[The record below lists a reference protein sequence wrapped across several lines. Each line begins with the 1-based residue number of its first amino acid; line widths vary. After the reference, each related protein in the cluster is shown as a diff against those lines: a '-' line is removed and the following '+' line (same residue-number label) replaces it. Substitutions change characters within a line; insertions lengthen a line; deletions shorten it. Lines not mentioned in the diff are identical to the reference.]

1 MPKRIAGSAGFA
13 PVYLAPF
20 EPLEGEP
27 HRSQLVNNLF
37 TVNIPIRCN
46 EVLVQATV
54 QNIRYTVNGTNPT
67 AASGF
72 VLISGNDPLVI
83 PVTGSTTLKFISETA
98 GAILQMAF
106 GK

>member
-1 MPKRIAGSAGFA
+1 MADIRSQFTILS
-13 PVYLAPF
+13 PF
-20 EPLEGEP
+20 TPMANQP
-27 HRSQLVNNLF
+27 HRSNLVNTLF
-37 TVNIPIRCN
+37 TMNIPIGCS

-83 PVTGSTTLKFISETA
+83 PVTGNTVLKFIAETA
-98 GAILQMAF
+98 GAILQHQF
-106 GK
+106 GE